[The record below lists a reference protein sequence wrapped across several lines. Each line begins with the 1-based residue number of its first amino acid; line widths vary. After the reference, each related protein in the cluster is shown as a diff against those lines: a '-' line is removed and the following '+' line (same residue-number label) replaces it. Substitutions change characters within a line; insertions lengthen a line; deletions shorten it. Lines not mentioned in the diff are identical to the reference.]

1 MYASSILQTL
11 FYTCLGQYLDI
22 MTGLKKKNYNL
33 FTMDHY
39 NAIVKHKSAYYTFK
53 LPITLGLMLAN
64 QFNEETHKNADEIS
78 MQLGRLFQMQV
89 SRLKYK

>member
-1 MYASSILQTL
+1 
-11 FYTCLGQYLDI
+11 
-22 MTGLKKKNYNL
+22 
-33 FTMDHY
+33 MDHY

-64 QFNEETHKNADEIS
+64 QFNEETHKNADDIS

-89 SRLKYK
+89 SRKIATESIDVGINFLIT